1 VRVATNDAA
10 SLAAIDD
17 DTRLVE
23 LLRARDEET
32 FVELIDRYHSVM
44 LRLAN
49 VYVRDR
55 AVAQE
60 MPNAS
65 GQTISIWRWTVLGD
79 LCSRLGRW
87 GSTPRVGWL

>member
-1 VRVATNDAA
+1 MRVATNDAA

-55 AVAQE
+55 AVAQDVVQDTWLGCCG
-60 MPNAS
+60 AS
-65 GQTISIWRWTVLGD
+65 IVLRPA
-79 LCSRLGRW
+79 LASKP
-87 GSTPRVGWL
+87 GSSKFW